1 MTRQMG
7 GEVQLHCAQEELRP
21 TWEWHPLQGTVTDA
35 SMRKRASTLQWKK
48 TPSTLILHKTSKH
61 EESSLRMD
69 IQQSLVREAS
79 PQIPFVYLWC
89 IFWGI
94 FRILER
100 EKMPDNFQNKAG
112 GQPLFGKSQQ
122 IHPNLRVEASLRE
135 GYIWSDR

>member
-1 MTRQMG
+1 MNDQTDGGRSAAALCSGGAAPNMGMASITRNSHRCFD
-7 GEVQLHCAQEELRP
+7 EK
-21 TWEWHPLQGTVTDA
+21 TSINT
-35 SMRKRASTLQWKK
+35 SMEKK

-79 PQIPFVYLWC
+79 PQIPFVYFWR

-100 EKMPDNFQNKAG
+100 EKMPDNFQKKG
-112 GQPLFGKSQQ
+112 GGGV
-122 IHPNLRVEASLRE
+122 NLCLEKETIKICGWRLP
-135 GYIWSDR
+135 